1 MYHENGAPPL
11 DDPRGCNART
21 RKQYVQGGA
30 SLPEPSLF
38 TCSDPPYNHEHRTN
52 MCSTAG
58 KDSVLFATS
67 CKHRH
72 CIAESH
78 AADPRDTATAPDTV
92 ARGHAVL
99 RAAKRHTTRPPHQGG
114 LCAPW
119 TQVHLHWLASQRG
132 ARAGR
137 EGPIRRTASL
147 ELRLVHPKPRD
158 SRRSQCW
165 SCSAGSLEAG
175 PEQAKRAIK
184 P

>member
-1 MYHENGAPPL
+1 MDTPSL
-11 DDPRGCNART
+11 DDLPPAMSGQRSSTFRGAR
-21 RKQYVQGGA
+21 A
-30 SLPEPSLF
+30 SLNPRFSPVRTPLRSR
-38 TCSDPPYNHEHRTN
+38 TSHEHVYHSRQGQC
-52 MCSTAG
+52 CSLRQAC
-58 KDSVLFATS
+58 KD
-67 CKHRH
+67 RH
-72 CIAESH
+72 CIAQSH

-147 ELRLVHPKPRD
+147 ELRLVHPEPRD